1 MFRNPH
7 LAYQRID
14 TLFPIAFF
22 PVSFLPPA
30 GPLLWAGLCYLNPGF
45 MIIKNIEAKIRLA
58 TFISLGSLL
67 TSLMIVG
74 MICLYAFKLVS
85 NAQKSIYLLD
95 NNIPILARQTDIQM
109 NRPAEYR
116 AHVDL
121 FHSLFFSLTPDDNY
135 MEYQMKRAMYLVDE
149 SGMQQYNNLKENGFF
164 NSILSS
170 SSVLTLQT
178 DSVAVDMPR
187 LYFRYY
193 GKLRIDRRS
202 STVVRSLITEGYLKD
217 IPRSDNNPHGVLIT
231 NWKTL
236 ENKDL
241 QDVEKNSF

>member
-1 MFRNPH
+1 
-7 LAYQRID
+7 
-14 TLFPIAFF
+14 
-22 PVSFLPPA
+22 
-30 GPLLWAGLCYLNPGF
+30 
-45 MIIKNIEAKIRLA
+45 MIIKNIEAKVRLA
-58 TFISLGSLL
+58 TIISAGSLL
-67 TSLMIVG
+67 AALFIVG
-74 MICLYAFKLVS
+74 INCYYAYRLVS
-85 NAQKSIYLLD
+85 NAQKNIYILD

-121 FHSLFFSLTPDDNY
+121 FHSLFFSLTPDDKF
-135 MEYQMKRAMYLVDE
+135 MEYQLRKAMYLVDE
-149 SGMQQYNNLKENGFF
+149 SGMQQYNDLKEKGFF

-178 DSVAVDMPR
+178 DSIALDMTKK
-187 LYFRYY
+187 YFRYY
-193 GKLRIDRRS
+193 GKLKIDRKS

-241 QDVEKNSF
+241 QNVEKNTF

>member
-1 MFRNPH
+1 
-7 LAYQRID
+7 
-14 TLFPIAFF
+14 
-22 PVSFLPPA
+22 
-30 GPLLWAGLCYLNPGF
+30 

-58 TFISLGSLL
+58 TFISIGSFV
-67 TSLMIVG
+67 TSLIIVA
-74 MICLYAFKLVS
+74 INSFYAYRLVF
-85 NAQKSIYLLD
+85 NAQRSIYILD
-95 NNIPILARQTDIQM
+95 NNVPILAKQTDMEM

-116 AHVDL
+116 AHIDL

-135 MEYQMKRAMYLVDE
+135 MEYQMKKAMYLVDE
-149 SGMQQYNNLKENGFF
+149 SGMQQYNDLKEKGFF

-178 DSVAVDMPR
+178 DSISLDVTKK
-187 LYFRYY
+187 YFRFY
-193 GKLRIDRRS
+193 GKLKIDRRS

-241 QDVEKNSF
+241 EDVEKNTF

>member
-1 MFRNPH
+1 
-7 LAYQRID
+7 
-14 TLFPIAFF
+14 
-22 PVSFLPPA
+22 
-30 GPLLWAGLCYLNPGF
+30 
-45 MIIKNIEAKIRLA
+45 MIIKNIEAKVKLA
-58 TFISLGSLL
+58 TFIAAGSLL
-67 TSLMIVG
+67 TALVIVG
-74 MICLYAFKLVS
+74 MNCLYAFKLVS
-85 NAQKSIYLLD
+85 NAQKSIYILD
-95 NNIPILARQTDIQM
+95 NNIPILARQTDVQM

-116 AHVDL
+116 ADVDL

-135 MEYQMKRAMYLVDE
+135 MEYQMKKAMYLVDE

-178 DSVAVDMPR
+178 DSIAVDMPR
-187 LYFRYY
+187 RYFRYY
-193 GKLRIDRRS
+193 GKLKIDRRS
-202 STVVRSLITEGYLKD
+202 STVVRSLITEGNLKD

-241 QDVEKNSF
+241 QDVEKNTF